1 MYTFL
6 LFLHFVGLAMGVGTG
21 FAMLRIGYSNRNLPA
36 PEMGALMQKVSS
48 LRLNGYTG
56 FALLILTG
64 LGMTL
69 MRPGIF
75 SAAGGVFHAKL
86 CLVVLMFL
94 NMGLMHMIMAKAK
107 RAGGPPPALLRKLG
121 NINFSMGI
129 VTILL
134 AVIAFH

>member
-21 FAMLRIGYSNRNLPA
+21 FAILRIGYSNRNLPA

-56 FALLILTG
+56 FAVLIVSG

-75 SAAGGVFHAKL
+75 SAAGGAFHAKL
-86 CLVVLMFL
+86 LLVVLMLANIGF
-94 NMGLMHMIMAKAK
+94 MHSVMAKAK

-121 NINFSMGI
+121 NLNFSMGV